1 MIGVEECIKEEF
13 KSLHDCLRISTEWML
28 QMVLKEKVFVEEENL
43 YDYKKRR
50 KRRSEA
56 TGEKKPYME
65 TLLTKFRCGCRG
77 VLEIAQ
83 ECFFKEGNRGLDP
96 RSSRTSFKNKFGKAQ
111 HI

>member
-1 MIGVEECIKEEF
+1 M
-13 KSLHDCLRISTEWML
+13 
-28 QMVLKEKVFVEEENL
+28 
-43 YDYKKRR
+43 KKRIFR
-50 KRRSEA
+50 TTRREGKRRSEA

-65 TLLTKFRCGCRG
+65 SLLTKFRCGCRG